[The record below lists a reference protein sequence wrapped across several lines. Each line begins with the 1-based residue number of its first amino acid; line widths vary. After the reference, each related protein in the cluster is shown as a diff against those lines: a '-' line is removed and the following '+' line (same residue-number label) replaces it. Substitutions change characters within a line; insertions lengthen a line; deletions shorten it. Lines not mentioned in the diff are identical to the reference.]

1 MPIKERIVDL
11 AALASLISACGT
23 GTDATSTT
31 FDDGSTP
38 PWDQTT
44 GTDTSTGGRTSG
56 AGDHGATR
64 GGEGDDALDSTVGT
78 TSDRPDD
85 TTSATTGASSSGGET
100 RGEPLTDGGDELP
113 PIPDLGGGNDDDG
126 DDDDGDDGDDDDDD
140 AAATP

>member
-31 FDDGSTP
+31 FGDGSTP

-56 AGDHGATR
+56 ADDHGATR
-64 GGEGDDALDSTVGT
+64 GGEGDDVADSTVGT
-78 TSDRPDD
+78 TSGRPDD
-85 TTSATTGASSSGGET
+85 TTTSTSGASSAGGET

-113 PIPDLGGGNDDDG
+113 PIPDLGGGEES
-126 DDDDGDDGDDDDDD
+126 DDGDDDDDD